1 MTKLVGPHDFIGIA
15 TFPNTGDEISIKGS
29 LKEQN
34 AIKCFAKYGRVTFSK
49 EDFFKSTQYN
59 IHFFKPV
66 PTLRNMY
73 NLGNEVLILC
83 CSDGM
88 RDFRSR
94 TKDYLD
100 YLLSTKE
107 EYRNRLDRITCI
119 LIDANSK
126 IVDIVKDDRIEHPDA
141 RLIVP
146 FCLNEFEN
154 GLDEDFLQ
162 NRMREF
168 LYVRDLF
175 GVATPLNDDLM
186 FFGKDRNSTISEL
199 YGKYKQGEH
208 SGLFGLRRIGKT
220 SVLNLL
226 KNRVNK
232 NGGAAIYIDCQQYHH
247 SRWNDFLQKIIQR
260 IYNELAEKRNQDI
273 ECSLPQDFVMEFKSE
288 RYIESEATISF
299 EADIKAIYHALGETR
314 ILLIFDEIES
324 IGYNTSPS
332 DHWKQKND
340 ALFFWEAIRSV
351 SQTSNLYF
359 SYIVAGVNPMCVEL
373 AQING
378 YPNPIFSSFSPIYVS
393 LFDYQDVQNMVSS
406 IGGHIGLKFEEPVYT
421 KLIEDYGG
429 HPFLTRQ
436 VCSRINKVFLDRN
449 VLRPATVTKHAY
461 NDRSK
466 EYQLDMVNVIEQILI
481 VLEDYYPRE
490 YELLKKLAIDG
501 RQTFKSEIL
510 EGEKTV
516 QHLLGYCLL
525 EKEDGEYYIR
535 IQSIEKYLQDKHIND
550 RTLTDQTEKRQQIN
564 LRREKIEL
572 VLRDIIWNS
581 YYSKFGKRTQSR
593 IIEVAVKNTK
603 DDSLTKRVAG
613 VTGKRCMEEL
623 FFNQLKE
630 LMFENWK
637 DFEVIFS
644 DRSKFQLYFDV
655 INESR
660 KKGAH
665 SKTITEEE
673 EAMFKFALS
682 FFEDCLSDYL

>member
-1 MTKLVGPHDFIGIA
+1 MTKLVGPNDLIGIA
-15 TFPNTGDEISIKGS
+15 KFTSAGDEISIRGS
-29 LKEQN
+29 LKEQS
-34 AIKCFAKYGRVTFSK
+34 AVKCFAKYGRITFSK
-49 EDFFKSTQYN
+49 EDYFKSTQYN

-66 PTLRNMY
+66 PALRNMY

-88 RDFRSR
+88 RDFKSR

-100 YLLSTKE
+100 YLLSSKE

-126 IVDIVKDDRIEHPDA
+126 IVDIVKDDRVEHPDA

-146 FCLNEFEN
+146 FCLNEFED
-154 GLDEDFLQ
+154 GLDEAFLQ

-186 FFGKDRNSTISEL
+186 FFGKDRNNTISEL

-226 KNRVNK
+226 KNRINK

-247 SRWNDFLQKIIQR
+247 SRWNNFLQKIIQR
-260 IYNELAEKRNQDI
+260 VYNELSEKSNQDI
-273 ECSLPQDFVMEFKSE
+273 ECSLPHDFVMEFNND
-288 RYIESEATISF
+288 RYVESEATISF
-299 EADIKAIYHALGETR
+299 EEDIKAIYHALQDTR

-324 IGYNTSPS
+324 LGFNTSPS
-332 DHWKQKND
+332 DHWKLKND
-340 ALFFWEAIRSV
+340 ALYFWEAIRSV
-351 SQTSNLYF
+351 SQTNNQYF

-393 LFDYQDVQNMVSS
+393 LFDYQDVLNMVSS
-406 IGGHIGLKFEEPVYT
+406 IGGHIGLNFEEPVYT

-436 VCSRINKVFLDRN
+436 VCSRINKELLDRN
-449 VLRPATVTKHAY
+449 APRPATVTKHAY

-481 VLEDYYPRE
+481 VLEDYYPKE
-490 YELLKKLAIDG
+490 YELLKRLAIDG

-510 EGEKTV
+510 EGDKAV

-525 EKEDGEYYIR
+525 EKESGEYYIR

-572 VLRDIIWNS
+572 ILRDIIWNA
-581 YYSKFGKRTQSR
+581 YYSKYGKKTQSK
-593 IIEVAVKNTK
+593 IVETAVKSTK
-603 DDSLTKRVAG
+603 DDSLTARIEG
-613 VTGKRCMEEL
+613 VNGKRCMEEL
-623 FFNQLKE
+623 FFNQLKN
-630 LMFENWK
+630 LMLESWK
-637 DFEVIFS
+637 DFAVIFP
-644 DRSKFQLYFDV
+644 DKHKFEIFFDV
-655 INESR
+655 INDSR
-660 KKGAH
+660 RKGAH
-665 SKTITEEE
+665 AKTITEEE
-673 EAMFKFALS
+673 EGMFKLALS
-682 FFEDCLSDYL
+682 FFEECLSDYF